1 MRGVVEKMCGER
13 PIDLASK
20 KKSHTQSPQG
30 KHPHRQYIYR
40 KGRKIQSVGRSV
52 SQEHF
57 LQKKEHTPQEYA
69 AEKNQSTRPGSNNQV
84 RKMLDLYLRGDRKR
98 GGFVRMENRRGN
110 EEGKRRGREGVT
122 GDGSARLRELF
133 KG

>member
-1 MRGVVEKMCGER
+1 
-13 PIDLASK
+13 
-20 KKSHTQSPQG
+20 
-30 KHPHRQYIYR
+30 
-40 KGRKIQSVGRSV
+40 
-52 SQEHF
+52 
-57 LQKKEHTPQEYA
+57 
-69 AEKNQSTRPGSNNQV
+69 
-84 RKMLDLYLRGDRKR
+84 MLDLYLRGDRKR